1 MKKRIYIFFALVFSA
16 GFLFAQ
22 TEDKAQLE
30 KERQDIQKEIKE
42 IQGEYDKLKGK
53 TKQIVGQYNLIDRKI
68 KLQNKYIS
76 NISKEL
82 RMIDD
87 DIYMS
92 NVEIYR
98 LSKLLDTLKAQYSRS
113 VVYAYK
119 NKSNYDFLNFIF
131 SANSFN
137 DAVKRVTYLKTYRT
151 YREQQVNTIKE
162 TQALIAKRKVDQL
175 GKKKQ
180 KDNALQ
186 NQTEQAKALE
196 GQKKE
201 KDVVLNQLK
210 SQEKDLQKQLAA
222 KKKKDRDLQNAITS
236 IINREIAAAKA
247 AAKKKA
253 DEEASKNTKPVIT
266 DPGVSK
272 NTTTNAKPNV
282 VRESVVFN
290 SDADLKLNADFEK
303 NRLRL
308 PWPVDQGTVCIHYGP
323 YQIGDTKLKGDNPG
337 ITICTAQPGN
347 NVKSVFEGEVAS
359 VFNIG
364 DSKSVMIRHGKY
376 FTVYSNL
383 SSVTVAKGSNVSTG
397 QSIGKVGVDEETG
410 EGGKLEFLLM
420 VENKKLNPEQWLHK

>member
-1 MKKRIYIFFALVFSA
+1 MKKRIYLFLALVFSA
-16 GFLFAQ
+16 CFLFAQ
-22 TEDKAQLE
+22 TEDKSQLE
-30 KERQDIQKEIKE
+30 KERQDIQKEIRQ

-98 LSKLLDTLKAQYSRS
+98 LSKLLDTLRSQYSRS

-119 NKSNYDFLNFIF
+119 NKSNYDYLNFIF
-131 SANSFN
+131 SASSFN
-137 DAVKRVTYLKTYRT
+137 DAIKRITYLKTYRSF
-151 YREQQVNTIKE
+151 REQQVNTIKE
-162 TQALIAKRKVDQL
+162 TQALIARRKTDQL
-175 GKKKQ
+175 SKKKQ
-180 KDNALQ
+180 KDDALQ
-186 NQTEQAKALE
+186 NQTTQAKALE

-210 SQEKDLQKQLAA
+210 SQEKDLQKQLTA
-222 KKKKDRDLQNAITS
+222 KKKKDKDLQKAITS
-236 IINREIAAAKA
+236 IINREIAAARA

-253 DEEASKNTKPVIT
+253 DDEAAKSAKPVIT

-290 SDADLKLNADFEK
+290 SAEDLKLNADFEK
-303 NRLRL
+303 NRMRL

-323 YQIGDTKLKGDNPG
+323 YQIGETKLRGDNPG
-337 ITICTAQPGN
+337 ITICTTQPGN

-383 SSVTVAKGSNVSTG
+383 SSVTVTKGANVSTG

>member
-1 MKKRIYIFFALVFSA
+1 MKKRIYLLLVFAFTA

-22 TEDKAQLE
+22 TEDKTQLE

-53 TKQIVGQYNLIDRKI
+53 TKQIVGQYNFIYMKI

-131 SANSFN
+131 SASSFN
-137 DAVKRVTYLKTYRT
+137 DAIKRVTYLRSYRA

-162 TQALIAKRKVDQL
+162 TQALIAKRNQDQL
-175 GKKKQ
+175 SKKKQ
-180 KDNALQ
+180 KDDVLE
-186 NQTEQAKALE
+186 NQTEQARALE

-210 SQEKDLQKQLAA
+210 SQEKDLQKQLTA

-253 DEEASKNTKPVIT
+253 DEDALKNTKPVTT
-266 DPGVSK
+266 DTNVSK
-272 NTTTNAKPNV
+272 NTTTNAKPNI

-290 SDADLKLNADFEK
+290 TEADLKLNIDFEK
-303 NRLRL
+303 NRMKL
-308 PWPVDQGTVCIHYGP
+308 PWPVD
-323 YQIGDTKLKGDNPG
+323 
-337 ITICTAQPGN
+337 
-347 NVKSVFEGEVAS
+347 
-359 VFNIG
+359 
-364 DSKSVMIRHGKY
+364 
-376 FTVYSNL
+376 
-383 SSVTVAKGSNVSTG
+383 
-397 QSIGKVGVDEETG
+397 
-410 EGGKLEFLLM
+410 
-420 VENKKLNPEQWLHK
+420 